1 MNNPL
6 NYHEKIKN
14 EQHVFLYAVS
24 GRSSSTALQRIINS
38 GNQVWLWGEPHG
50 MLKQIFSVIAR
61 AKGLTQTKGVKQA
74 LKAMYLSYIENKHLS
89 FYPNATGNLDSTIEV
104 SNSLISNLLK
114 PWAPKLK
121 RFGFKEIDH
130 ISIPLLEHL
139 KEIYPQSIF
148 IFCFRDPVKQWPSLC
163 KLKLEISTDLD
174 LFLRQY
180 ESMAT
185 NYLKFARKHGIK
197 VFVESSDLRDVK
209 KVGQIMKYL
218 NITEIDTSLID
229 VTVHTIKPKRL
240 SKADT
245 EKILNSPAYISY
257 LKMRKVSKSFYNQ
270 QLIKDKIT
278 DTKSDQTTIKKQLTI

>member
-50 MLKQIFSVIAR
+50 ILRQIFLLVSR
-61 AKGLTQTKGVKQA
+61 AKDLTQTDGIKKA
-74 LKAMYLSYIENKHLS
+74 LKSMYFSYVENKHLS
-89 FYPNATGNLDSTIEV
+89 FYPNAVGNLDSTIEL
-104 SNSLISNLLK
+104 SNSLISNFLK
-114 PWAPKLK
+114 PWAPKVK
-121 RFGFKEIDH
+121 RFGFKEID
-130 ISIPLLEHL
+130 SIPIMLLEHL
-139 KEIYPQSIF
+139 KEIYPQCIF

-163 KLKLEISTDLD
+163 KLKLEVSADLD

-185 NYLKFARKHGIK
+185 NYMKFARKHGIK
-197 VFVESSDLRDVK
+197 AFVESTDLRDIK
-209 KVGQIMKYL
+209 KVDQIIKYL
-218 NITEIDTSLID
+218 NITKIDTSLID

-240 SKADT
+240 SKSEID
-245 EKILNSPAYISY
+245 KIINSPAYKSY
-257 LKMRKVSKSFYNQ
+257 LKMQKVSRSFYSQ
-270 QLIKDKIT
+270 QPLNDKV
-278 DTKSDQTTIKKQLTI
+278 DGNKSNSTKAIYV